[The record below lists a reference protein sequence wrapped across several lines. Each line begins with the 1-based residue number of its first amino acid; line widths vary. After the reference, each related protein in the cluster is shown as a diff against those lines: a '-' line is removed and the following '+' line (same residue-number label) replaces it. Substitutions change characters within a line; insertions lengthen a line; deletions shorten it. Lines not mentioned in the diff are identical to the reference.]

1 MNYFEAMRILDQVR
15 DGKVFTISVILEAL
29 RLTGDLDDL

>member
-1 MNYFEAMRILDQVR
+1 MSYSQAIKILDQVR
-15 DGKVFTISVILEAL
+15 DGVQYPEHIITQAL